1 MHTQLSLRERRKQLG
16 LVPGA
21 GSQPT
26 PQFWGIPFASSG
38 GHTTVVFGNLGFP
51 HTRLDYPFKVVSLV
65 HNS

>member
-26 PQFWGIPFASSG
+26 PQFWGTPFASREGTHHCGLWKPGLPTHQIGLSFQSG
-38 GHTTVVFGNLGFP
+38 VF
-51 HTRLDYPFKVVSLV
+51 S
-65 HNS
+65 S